1 MFQRIYKFIILTC
14 FLLTGMIQISFAQF
28 EGVIDMKVTM
38 MEDGKPQVMEYSM
51 MVKKDLIASQI
62 KSVSGS
68 EGGGKFIFRGD
79 KKLLWIV
86 NDAEKNYLEIS
97 LNDADKKKANNQEDK
112 NKSKVTKTG
121 KTEKILGY
129 LCDEVIVEE
138 GKEVT
143 HIWGTSKLGNFYQ
156 DLMKSFGS
164 MAGDSDP
171 KQKGGW
177 ETELEAL
184 KLFPLKIISKE
195 NGSVTQT
202 QEVTKIESKTVSS
215 KIFDLPAGYEKIPMG
230 LDMQEMMREPDKDDP
245 GVNPD
250 MEKMMKQLQEMQEE
264 KEDTSGG
271 G

>member
-1 MFQRIYKFIILTC
+1 MLQQIYKFIILTC